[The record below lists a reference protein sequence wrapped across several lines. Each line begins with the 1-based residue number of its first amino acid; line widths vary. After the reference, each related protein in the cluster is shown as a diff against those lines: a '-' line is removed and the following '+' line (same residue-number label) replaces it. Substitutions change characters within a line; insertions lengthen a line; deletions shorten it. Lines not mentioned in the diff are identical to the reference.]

1 MYTCKSCMCFF
12 LCLTTRMRFF
22 ITVNGCKE
30 FDTLS
35 SFFCRS
41 VGNFVDAIAR
51 LNF

>member
-1 MYTCKSCMCFF
+1 MHAFSS
-12 LCLTTRMRFF
+12 LTTCIRGFF
-22 ITVNGCKE
+22 FTVNGCKE